1 MSKTKVNKGIHL
13 ISDDSGRQRNLMRTN
28 ILLLIA
34 LLVMIFF
41 LPVIP
46 LESHILTR
54 LLLALVVASGL
65 FAAEFSRS
73 LFSILFAV
81 ACVVIGISVLSLF
94 QKESDLLTYLSF
106 FLVTAFFVVITIALV
121 THIAGSEKVSGAT
134 LLCAVNSYL
143 LIGLTLSMLFI
154 ILDLVVPSSFGQI
167 ETEGNRTSVFIYFG
181 FVTLTTLG
189 YGDISPASPLARSLA
204 TFTALF
210 GQLYLVIIMAFLI
223 GKYSNAKK

>member
-1 MSKTKVNKGIHL
+1 MNKGMRL
-13 ISDDSGRQRNLMRTN
+13 ISYESGRQRNLMRTN

-54 LLLALVVASGL
+54 LLLVMVVASGL

-73 LFSILFAV
+73 LFRILFAV

-94 QKESDLLTYLSF
+94 QKDSDALTYLSF
-106 FLVTAFFVVITIALV
+106 ILVTAFFVVITIALV
-121 THIAGSEKVSGAT
+121 THVAGSEKVSGAT

-154 ILDLVVPSSFGQI
+154 ILDLVAPGSFGQI
-167 ETEGNRTSVFIYFG
+167 DTEGNRTSVFIYYG

-189 YGDISPASPLARSLA
+189 YGDISPVTPLARSIA

-223 GKYSNAKK
+223 GKYSSVKK

>member
-1 MSKTKVNKGIHL
+1 MRKTKVNKGIRL
-13 ISDDSGRQRNLMRTN
+13 ISRDSGRQRNLMRTN
-28 ILLLIA
+28 IVLLIA
-34 LLVMIFF
+34 LLAMIFF

-46 LESHILTR
+46 LEAHILTR
-54 LLLALVVASGL
+54 MLLALVVATGL

-73 LFSILFAV
+73 LFKILSATAF
-81 ACVVIGISVLSLF
+81 VVIGISVLSLF
-94 QKESDLLTYLSF
+94 QRESDALTYLSF
-106 FLVTAFFVVITIALV
+106 ILVTAFFVVITIALV
-121 THIAGSEKVSGAT
+121 THVAGSENVSGAT

-154 ILDLVVPSSFGQI
+154 ILDLMAPGSFGQI
-167 ETEGNRTSVFIYFG
+167 DAEGNRTSVFIYYG

-189 YGDISPASPLARSLA
+189 YGDISPATPLARSLA

-223 GKYSNAKK
+223 GKYSSAKK